1 MLEPENPGDDKL
13 PPPPT
18 PLKDTTKPIDPK
30 DMKPDEGEEE
40 TDQPKK

>member
-18 PLKDTTKPIDPK
+18 PLKDTTKIDGK
-30 DMKPDEGEEE
+30 DMATPESDEEPEE
-40 TDQPKK
+40 PKQ